1 MSKPLTWIAPSL
13 VAILAVLLA
22 GPLLNSP
29 ALVQSGSI
37 TDLQLT
43 GPHAIRLIA
52 DLLGLVI
59 FCILCI
65 LAFAALQQIPDKGR
79 GTSVLHDLSRANL
92 YTRVAGTSPHRA
104 SDPLNLYLISLELP
118 NYFRGEHQPFTG
130 IAHTMSHVSNSPLT
144 MPRLNAQPRWP
155 S

>member
-1 MSKPLTWIAPSL
+1 MSKARTCPVPAIL
-13 VAILAVLLA
+13 AILAVLLTA
-22 GPLLNSP
+22 PILNSP

-79 GTSVLHDLSRANL
+79 GTSVLHVLPRANL
-92 YTRVAGTSPHRA
+92 YTRAAGTSPHRA
-104 SDPLNLYLISLELP
+104 SDPLNSYLLP
-118 NYFRGEHQPFTG
+118 IEIPTYFRLGY
-130 IAHTMSHVSNSPLT
+130 
-144 MPRLNAQPRWP
+144 
-155 S
+155 

>member
-1 MSKPLTWIAPSL
+1 MSKPWTWINLSIL
-13 VAILAVLLA
+13 AILAVLLTA
-22 GPLLNSP
+22 PILNSP

-79 GTSVLHDLSRANL
+79 GTSVLHVLPRANL
-92 YTRVAGTSPHRA
+92 YTRAAGTSPHRA
-104 SDPLNLYLISLELP
+104 SDPLNSYLLP
-118 NYFRGEHQPFTG
+118 IEIPTYFRLGY
-130 IAHTMSHVSNSPLT
+130 
-144 MPRLNAQPRWP
+144 
-155 S
+155 

>member
-1 MSKPLTWIAPSL
+1 MSKPWTWINLSIL
-13 VAILAVLLA
+13 AILAMLLTA
-22 GPLLNSP
+22 PILNSP

-37 TDLQLT
+37 TDLPLT

-52 DLLGLVI
+52 DLLGLAI
-59 FCILCI
+59 FCI

>member
-1 MSKPLTWIAPSL
+1 MSKARTCPVPAIL
-13 VAILAVLLA
+13 AILAVLLTA
-22 GPLLNSP
+22 PILNSP

-65 LAFAALQQIPDKGR
+65 LAFAAFQQIPDNGR
-79 GTSVLHDLSRANL
+79 GISVLHELSRVQL
-92 YTRVAGTSPHRA
+92 HTRAAGTSPHGA
-104 SDPLNLYLISLELP
+104 SEPLNSFLISIPLP
-118 NYFRGEHQPFTG
+118 SYFRGEH
-130 IAHTMSHVSNSPLT
+130 
-144 MPRLNAQPRWP
+144 
-155 S
+155 